1 LNKLKNE
8 KVKKVGRPLYY
19 SSHLITLSLCL
30 RNLWPTP
37 SFPFPPREFPLP
49 SKLTPH
55 LSLRGFLHAPLVAHL
70 SSYVAT
76 PLNSAAVILS
86 TPYVSPNSRPFP
98 LITAL
103 TPILHAPL
111 TYVAH
116 PHITLTALSSI
127 KLQPKSTLPFSPY
140 RCHISLI
147 RSLQS
152 IHNSSLSSPNFH
164 FLGYLRRG
172 RPSQVFSW
180 SFGESKPCAI
190 L

>member
-1 LNKLKNE
+1 MNKLKNE

-76 PLNSAAVILS
+76 PLNSAAVRCHSLIAATPEFMLTPLRNS
-86 TPYVSPNSRPFP
+86 LTHPYVLLTPTNLNPRPFP
-98 LITAL
+98 YPLRN
-103 TPILHAPL
+103 PLH
-111 TYVAH
+111 
-116 PHITLTALSSI
+116 
-127 KLQPKSTLPFSPY
+127 
-140 RCHISLI
+140 SLRI
-147 RSLQS
+147 
-152 IHNSSLSSPNFH
+152 P
-164 FLGYLRRG
+164 
-172 RPSQVFSW
+172 
-180 SFGESKPCAI
+180 
-190 L
+190 